1 MTLRGVS
8 SRQFAPNGCK
18 SIGFEVT
25 KIHNQLAEHLI
36 VAKPIMSVDGSN
48 YFDINDI
55 LSTQQRLPCKVEMP
69 IYRLGKSCQT
79 QLNNVLLFLF
89 VHFKLTDK
97 DHFQLF
103 SLAKSI

>member
-1 MTLRGVS
+1 MTFRGVS
-8 SRQFAPNGCK
+8 SRFAGCK

-36 VAKPIMSVDGSN
+36 VAKPIMSIDGSN

-79 QLNNVLLFLF
+79 
-89 VHFKLTDK
+89 H
-97 DHFQLF
+97 
-103 SLAKSI
+103 S